1 MYSLAR
7 IFYAPRGEELTRKK
21 IKPIKK
27 LSEEYTWRTMR
38 DEHARPE
45 HAKREGVI
53 FRWDKPD
60 FDHPGEARGCRCWAE
75 CHECEYVAK
84 ATNPFEVQ
92 IHIGY

>member
-1 MYSLAR
+1 MAALN
-7 IFYAPRGEELTRKK
+7 PGEILTRET
-21 IKPIKK
+21 IKK
-27 LSEEYTWRTMR
+27 LSAVYTWRTMR

-84 ATNPFEVQ
+84 ATNPFELQVV
-92 IHIGY
+92 ISY